1 MLPMVMVKISR
12 KIDNCTLMA
21 LNFLGILIINS
32 EIKKTFTSEKI
43 EGGWVH
49 YIHIYFNLRHDT
61 ALQVQLSEILKGNRD
76 IDSMWS

>member
-21 LNFLGILIINS
+21 LNFLGILIIHS

-49 YIHIYFNLRHDT
+49 YIHIYFNLRHDM
-61 ALQVQLSEILKGNRD
+61 ALQVHLSEILKGNRD